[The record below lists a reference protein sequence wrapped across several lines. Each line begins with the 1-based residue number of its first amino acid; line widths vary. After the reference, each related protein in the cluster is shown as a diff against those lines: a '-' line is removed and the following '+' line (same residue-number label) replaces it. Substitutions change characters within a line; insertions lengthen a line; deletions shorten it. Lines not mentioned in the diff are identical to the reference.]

1 MPASSRSADA
11 HHDDTFT
18 FLYKALEKVK
28 QIDFAYD
35 KVILVSDGAPS
46 DENGRALKGNALLET
61 TNIAKSI
68 GKPIDV
74 IFIGEKNT
82 IGEKYMLTIAEE
94 TKGIALSDTIDVL
107 EEKMKKSI
115 SVKYQ
120 FTDADKKLTFDKLLK
135 MAHIDA
141 CSEALF
147 EFCKKQ
153 LTQMNYSIEQMMT
166 TYMDPDGLTPLF
178 RMTSRF
184 DNVKSTN
191 ATVQIL
197 FKSTK
202 TEELNVSDNMKMMF
216 KKSIENTGLHG
227 TDEVQY
233 ENPLNSI
240 VTCVGLQ
247 SLPSGLSTLNLAYVP
262 ENTEAKN
269 DVVFEYFK
277 KAYPNTDPVNLFNKE
292 LEFKS

>member
-1 MPASSRSADA
+1 
-11 HHDDTFT
+11 
-18 FLYKALEKVK
+18 
-28 QIDFAYD
+28 
-35 KVILVSDGAPS
+35 
-46 DENGRALKGNALLET
+46 
-61 TNIAKSI
+61 
-68 GKPIDV
+68 
-74 IFIGEKNT
+74 
-82 IGEKYMLTIAEE
+82 
-94 TKGIALSDTIDVL
+94 
-107 EEKMKKSI
+107 
-115 SVKYQ
+115 
-120 FTDADKKLTFDKLLK
+120 
-135 MAHIDA
+135 
-141 CSEALF
+141 
-147 EFCKKQ
+147 
-153 LTQMNYSIEQMMT
+153 MNYSIEQMMT
-166 TYMDPDGLTPLF
+166 TYMDADGLTPLF
-178 RMTSRF
+178 RFTSRF

-202 TEELNVSDNMKMMF
+202 TEELNVSDNIKMMF